1 MRKLLYIVLILI
13 TIIPYNVIAINSKNA
28 ILYNYDTD
36 EVLYSKNP
44 NQKVSIASM
53 TKIMTC
59 IVVLE
64 RVNNLDEKVKMTSP
78 MFYRLVEENAS
89 VAGFRI
95 GEEVTYR
102 DLLYGLMLPSG
113 ADAAQGLAIL
123 TYGNTDNFVKAMN
136 NKAKEI
142 GLKNTRFANPTGLD
156 NKNNYSTVNDVAALL
171 KYSLKNNEFKKIFT
185 TKRYVTSNKKHTFKA
200 TITKVKLDTSLIQ
213 GDKTGFTYDAGLCM
227 ASISHKDNVN
237 LLLVTANAPYQNRRT
252 THVEDANYLYNYY
265 YKNYSYRK
273 VLNVNDLIT
282 TIKLEDGRTIEY
294 YSGKEAEKYLKND
307 CVLNKKYE
315 GITEQTYE
323 NKIGDKLGKYTVK
336 CNDKIV
342 YEQDVFVTLKINKEK
357 KINYI
362 PYIIVGL
369 LLFFILIG
377 IIILIFKVVKNAFIK
392 RRRNK
397 KISNKNK

>member
-1 MRKLLYIVLILI
+1 MKKLLYIVLILI
-13 TIIPYNVIAINSKNA
+13 TIIPYNVMAINSKNA
-28 ILYNYDTD
+28 ILYNYDTN

-44 NQKVSIASM
+44 DEKVSIASM

-59 IVVLE
+59 IVALE
-64 RVNNLDEKVKMTSP
+64 RIDNLDEKVKMTSP

-95 GEEVTYR
+95 GETVTYR

-123 TYGNTDNFVKAMN
+123 SYGSTDNFVKAMN

-156 NKNNYSTVNDVAALL
+156 NNNNYSTVDDVATLL
-171 KYSLKNNEFKKIFT
+171 KYSLNNDEFKKIFT
-185 TKRYVTSNKKHTFKA
+185 TKKYVTSNKKHTFKA
-200 TITKVKLDTSLIQ
+200 TITKVNLDTSLIK

-227 ASISHKDNVN
+227 ASISNKDNVN
-237 LLLVTANAPYQNRRT
+237 LLLVTARAPYQNRRT

-282 TIKLEDGRTIEY
+282 TINLEDGRTIEY
-294 YSGKEAEKYLKND
+294 YSGKTSDKYLKND
-307 CVLNKKYE
+307 CVLTKNYE
-315 GITEQTYE
+315 GVTDQTYD

-336 CNDKIV
+336 CDDKVV
-342 YEQDVFVTLKINKEK
+342 YEQDVFVTVKINKEK
-357 KINYI
+357 EINYI
-362 PYIIVGL
+362 PYIIIGV
-369 LLFFILIG
+369 LLFFVLIG
-377 IIILIFKVVKNAFIK
+377 IIILIIRVVRNVSIK

-397 KISNKNK
+397 KISNKN